1 MLQGIARLCCDARR
15 QVRTTAITYLHRS
28 LVVHDLQSLTG
39 SEWESCFNT
48 VLFPLLGKLLER
60 QPVESPAELSHWEE
74 TRTRAVTLLS
84 KVFLQHYNALLELPT
99 FTALWL
105 TLLDFMEKYMHFEKN
120 EQSTLREAVPEMLKN
135 MLLVMGS
142 GGVFGALHY
151 DMSSQQTPQM
161 KATLRNLTIDKLGT
175 FVPRFVQE
183 VEYLKDQVPETESK
197 LSESPPEPSQ
207 VSLEFIQP
215 APKSPVPEQDVKDVK
230 EEAEEEV
237 KSDTAETQQTNETTD
252 NSLNYV
258 PESIWSVTSESSS
271 LFLPNLEP
279 AAESQPIPIV
289 PVSLLPED
297 VIQLPVISPVF
308 SNIPDPK
315 VIVILSIRQGS
326 YKNCLNS
333 RKARNQDQ
341 PRVRCL
347 CYWSPTSWNRCCLRF
362 QFQKPKKLSWISA
375 ERSVQSVSE
384 AITFF

>member
-1 MLQGIARLCCDARR
+1 MDLMHTLHTRAARIYHEWAIVSEDESDNQSLWSRGWCPLLQGIARLCCDARR

-28 LVVHDLQSLTG
+28 LVVHDLQSLTAP
-39 SEWESCFNT
+39 EWESCFNT

-105 TLLDFMEKYMHFEKN
+105 TLLDFMEKYMHFEES

-142 GGVFGALHY
+142 GGVFGTLDY
-151 DMSSQQTPQM
+151 VTPSQQTPQM

-183 VEYLKDQVPETESK
+183 VEYLKQVDHVTGTESK

-207 VSLEFIQP
+207 VSLEFIQVS
-215 APKSPVPEQDVKDVK
+215 KSPEQDEVKEVKEQVEQKEDVK
-230 EEAEEEV
+230 SE
-237 KSDTAETQQTNETTD
+237 TAETQTNETTD
-252 NSLNYV
+252 GLNYV
-258 PESIWSVTSESSS
+258 PASIWSVTNDSAS

-289 PVSLLPED
+289 PVSLIPED
-297 VIQLPVISPVF
+297 VMQLPVISPVF
-308 SNIPDPK
+308 SNVPDVK
-315 VIVILSIRQGS
+315 V
-326 YKNCLNS
+326 
-333 RKARNQDQ
+333 
-341 PRVRCL
+341 
-347 CYWSPTSWNRCCLRF
+347 
-362 QFQKPKKLSWISA
+362 
-375 ERSVQSVSE
+375 
-384 AITFF
+384 